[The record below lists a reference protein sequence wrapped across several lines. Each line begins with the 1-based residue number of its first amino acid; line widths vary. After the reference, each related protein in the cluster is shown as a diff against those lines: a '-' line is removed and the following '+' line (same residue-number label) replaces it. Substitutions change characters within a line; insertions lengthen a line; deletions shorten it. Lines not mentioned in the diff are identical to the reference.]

1 MINLMKEIIDDLK
14 DLSGVLGV
22 CLYHGQKGVL
32 EANLPIIFTED
43 KLTELGKLLM
53 KIQSAGNMT
62 FHDLT
67 DLSVQYDES
76 IVLVREL
83 EENLILFLLC
93 DPDFNQNL
101 VCMSLNL
108 LQQDLKKQKIS
119 LVQTIPQEKLQ
130 SRADEV
136 LPFLSEMKKHL
147 PKIMGP
153 MADIVFDETVED
165 WQKQGKTTLED
176 LELLVQML
184 SEEIGNGEQ
193 VKRFKEMIAPVLSQ
207 AVKGQ

>member
-1 MINLMKEIIDDLK
+1 MKEIIDDLK
-14 DLSGVLGV
+14 DLSGVLGA

-53 KIQSAGNMT
+53 KIQSAGSMN

-67 DLSVQYDES
+67 DLSLQYDES
-76 IVLVREL
+76 VILVREL

-101 VCMSLNL
+101 VSMSLNL
-108 LQQDLKKQKIS
+108 LQQELKNQQTS
-119 LVQTIPQEKLQ
+119 LVQAISLEHPQ

-153 MADIVFDETVED
+153 MADMVFDETVED

-176 LELLVQML
+176 LDSLVQML
-184 SEEIGNGEQ
+184 SEEIGNGDQ
-193 VKRFKEMIAPVLSQ
+193 ITRFKEMIAPVLTQ